1 MRTKT
6 LGTALTVAG
15 ALFALSACV
24 SPDEVS
30 SLEDRVGEL
39 ERRANAAEARAS
51 ELEAAANQC
60 TATCEEVQTRT
71 ERMFQE
77 SMRK

>member
-1 MRTKT
+1 MWTRS
-6 LGTALTVAG
+6 LGTTLTVAG
-15 ALFALSACV
+15 ALLALSACV

-30 SLEDRVGEL
+30 SLDSRVGEL
-39 ERRANAAEARAS
+39 ERRVNAAEARAN
-51 ELEAAANQC
+51 EIEAAANQC